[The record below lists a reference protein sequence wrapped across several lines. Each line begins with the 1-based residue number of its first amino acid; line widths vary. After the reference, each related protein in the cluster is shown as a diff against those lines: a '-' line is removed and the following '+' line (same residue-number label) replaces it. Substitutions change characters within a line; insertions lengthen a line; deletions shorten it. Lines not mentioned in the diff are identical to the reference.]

1 MHHTLCTDD
10 HVMRLDRRFVFA
22 TVHSRARCCKQTAAF
37 AQRQP
42 HIHTPSLSVPSLQH
56 QTKGSRQRDKMALA
70 CKPQSFTSAQR
81 AQAAGSR
88 PVPAALP
95 AARARGVCSAAA
107 THSAS
112 YKELNAI
119 TCDLSAFPEV
129 NFFRVEAI
137 VRPWRLPFV
146 INSLGD
152 AGIRGMTATPVRGV
166 GMQGGSK
173 ERYGGSEFSLTDLVD
188 KTKVEI
194 VVVRGQV
201 DLVARTVAAAAH
213 TGEIG
218 DGKIFVHPVADVV
231 RM

>member
-1 MHHTLCTDD
+1 M
-10 HVMRLDRRFVFA
+10 
-22 TVHSRARCCKQTAAF
+22 S
-37 AQRQP
+37 
-42 HIHTPSLSVPSLQH
+42 
-56 QTKGSRQRDKMALA
+56 LA
-70 CKPQSFTSAQR
+70 CKPQSLASAHR
-81 AQAAGSR
+81 VQAAGCR
-88 PVPAALP
+88 PVLGALP
-95 AARARGVCSAAA
+95 AARARGVCYAAPA
-107 THSAS
+107 HSAS
-112 YKELNAI
+112 YKELNSI

-146 INSLGD
+146 INALGD

-166 GMQGGSK
+166 GMQGGGK

-194 VVVRGQV
+194 VVVRDQV
-201 DLVARTVAAAAH
+201 DLVARTVSTAAH

-231 RM
+231 RIRTAEVGGVAERMAGGLDDMLNSTAGSAAPSAAGTVGQAAQK